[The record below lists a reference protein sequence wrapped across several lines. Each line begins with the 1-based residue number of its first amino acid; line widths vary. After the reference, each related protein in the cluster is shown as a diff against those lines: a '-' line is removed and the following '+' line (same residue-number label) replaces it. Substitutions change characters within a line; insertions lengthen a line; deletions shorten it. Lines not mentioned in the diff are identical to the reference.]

1 MEEMIGNRKLVVT
14 THMDLDNPYGVP
26 MIGNSYV
33 TRIQDACLPSNLFI
47 GKTYYYLTTEGN
59 LIAFKIHAYTFVQPY
74 VTYSATLY
82 GLIQTPTETSWR
94 YDVFNCLIFES
105 VDDYY
110 TYLETGKGNIKIEK
124 QSFNN
129 DNSKSCFAPPFYLRK
144 TYYWSKTSQR
154 PKVTDTRMWRILI
167 TDTCVYVEVD
177 YMHNQYRTEE
187 EGFSSPEECIKHH
200 IDGMKVVE
208 FDDPKIVVNVHI
220 EEPKTP
226 KVRVIK
232 FIED

>member
-14 THMDLDNPYGVP
+14 TNMYLDNPYGVP
-26 MIGNSYV
+26 MIGKSCVISIYGGW
-33 TRIQDACLPSNLFI
+33 LPSNLFI

-59 LIAFKIHAYTFVQPY
+59 LIAFKIHAYTFIQLY
-74 VTYSATLY
+74 DTYDATLY

-94 YDVFNCLIFES
+94 WDVFNCLIFES
-105 VDDYY
+105 VEDYY
-110 TYLETGKGNIKIEK
+110 TYLETGKGNIKIER
-124 QSFNN
+124 QNFNN
-129 DNSKSCFAPPFYLRK
+129 NSKSCFVKSFYLKK
-144 TYYWSKTSQR
+144 TYYWNQSSQR

-167 TDTCVYVEVD
+167 TDTHVYIEVD

-200 IDGMKVVE
+200 IDGMKIVE
-208 FDDPKIVVNVHI
+208 FDDQKIVVNVHI

-226 KVRVIK
+226 KVRVLK
-232 FIED
+232 FIDD

>member
-26 MIGNSYV
+26 MIDKSYS
-33 TRIQDACLPSNLFI
+33 ICIHGGWLPSNLFI
-47 GKTYYYLTTEGN
+47 GKTYYHLTKEGN
-59 LIAFKIHAYTFVQPY
+59 LIAFKIHAYTFVQL
-74 VTYSATLY
+74 YSDATLY

-94 YDVFNCLIFES
+94 WDVFNGLIFES
-105 VDDYY
+105 VEDYY
-110 TYLETGKGNIKIEK
+110 TYLETGKGNIKIER
-124 QSFNN
+124 QNFNN
-129 DNSKSCFAPPFYLRK
+129 DNSKSCFDKSFYLRK
-144 TYYWSKTSQR
+144 TYYWNKLSQR

-167 TDTCVYVEVD
+167 TDTHVYVEVD

-187 EGFSSPEECIKHH
+187 EGFSSAEECIKHN
-200 IDGMKVVE
+200 IDGMKIVE
-208 FDDPKIVVNVHI
+208 FDDPKIVINVHI

-232 FIED
+232 CIEE

>member
-26 MIGNSYV
+26 MIDKSYA
-33 TRIQDACLPSNLFI
+33 ICIHGGWLPSNLFI
-47 GKTYYYLTTEGN
+47 GKTYYHLTKEGN
-59 LIAFKIHAYTFVQPY
+59 LIAFKIHAYTFVQL
-74 VTYSATLY
+74 YSDATLY

-94 YDVFNCLIFES
+94 WDVFNGLIFES
-105 VDDYY
+105 VEDYY
-110 TYLETGKGNIKIEK
+110 TYLETGKGNIIIKR
-124 QSFNN
+124 QNFNN
-129 DNSKSCFAPPFYLRK
+129 DNSKSCFDKSFYLRK
-144 TYYWSKTSQR
+144 TYYWNKSSQR

-167 TDTCVYVEVD
+167 TDTHIYVEVD

-187 EGFSSPEECIKHH
+187 EGFSSAEECIKHN
-200 IDGMKVVE
+200 IDGMKIVE